1 MRPAILIIIMDFLVS
16 SLLLFITGPDN
27 WHVAAGAGARAA
39 ATAPDFAPAAI
50 ADMEA
55 LWMRA
60 SQDALISHKL
70 LTQEKTI
77 AQLNRKSSDLE
88 FVKSSLETTL
98 TSQRQELQTRQ
109 QELQTRQQEL
119 EQKAKEA
126 EALKQEQQ

>member
-16 SLLLFITGPDN
+16 SLLLFITGPDT
-27 WHVAAGAGARAA
+27 WQVPAGAGARAA
-39 ATAPDFAPAAI
+39 APDFAPAAI

-55 LWMRA
+55 LWMRE

-98 TSQRQELQTRQ
+98 TSQRQE
-109 QELQTRQQEL
+109 
-119 EQKAKEA
+119 
-126 EALKQEQQ
+126 